1 MTHGKDV
8 IVIVGGAVGGGM
20 GAAVAA
26 SISRHHDLIER
37 VGGTEIP
44 LGARGLGAGTLV
56 SSCQTCGFQGA
67 KGQGLGATFA
77 PAPEPVD
84 WSMAGTTPVGRS
96 PLAARSLIWQST
108 SSSSVTG
115 GPQSMHSRPGYPT
128 G

>member
-44 LGARGLGAGTLV
+44 LGARGLGAGNAGELLPDLR
-56 SSCQTCGFQGA
+56 FP
-67 KGQGLGATFA
+67 K
-77 PAPEPVD
+77 EPKARD
-84 WSMAGTTPVGRS
+84 WEQRS
-96 PLAARSLIWQST
+96 RRRRS
-108 SSSSVTG
+108 
-115 GPQSMHSRPGYPT
+115 R
-128 G
+128 